1 VEYQDYYAT
10 LGVPKDATEKQI
22 RSAYRKLARKYHPD
36 VNPDNKEAE
45 DQFKKINEAYEVL
58 SDPEKRRK
66 YDELGARWKE
76 YEQYERAG
84 AGVGRDQA
92 PFNWADF
99 GSAPTGAGAG
109 RRGGYRTV
117 SEEEL
122 RDLFGDESPFSDFFE
137 TFFGGPTGQ
146 ARGRRRQARAPR
158 RGSDVEHS
166 VEISLADAYRGTTVA
181 LQLQDPEGTTRR
193 IEVKIPPGVDNGSR
207 IRVAG
212 QGSRGRDGG
221 PGGDLYL
228 VTRVRP
234 DPRFER
240 SGSDL
245 RTKVSVPFEIMM
257 LGGETRVPTP
267 DGRWL
272 ALSIPE
278 TSQDGRVF
286 RLRGQGMPRFGQ
298 PERRGDLFAEVHALL
313 PSQLTQR
320 QRALVE
326 ELAQALR
333 SAEPGVRS
341 S

>member
-10 LGVPKDATEKQI
+10 LGVPKDANEKQI
-22 RSAYRKLARKYHPD
+22 RSAYRKLARQYHPD
-36 VNPDNKEAE
+36 VNRDNKEAE
-45 DQFKKINEAYEVL
+45 DRFKKINEAYEVL
-58 SDPEKRRK
+58 SDPDRRRK

-84 AGVGRDQA
+84 AGVGRDQSS
-92 PFNWADF
+92 FNWSDF
-99 GSAPTGAGAG
+99 ASGPTGAGAG
-109 RRGGYRTV
+109 SRGYRTV

-122 RDLFGDESPFSDFFE
+122 HDLFGDESPFSDFFE
-137 TFFGGPTGQ
+137 TFFGRQTGQ
-146 ARGRRRQARAPR
+146 ARGKSRRARTPR
-158 RGSDVEHS
+158 RGSDAEHP
-166 VEISLADAYRGTTVA
+166 VEITLADAYRGTSVE
-181 LQLQDPEGTTRR
+181 LQLEDREGTTRR
-193 IEVKIPPGVDNGSR
+193 LEVKVPPGVDNGSR

-221 PGGDLYL
+221 PNGDLYL
-228 VTRVRP
+228 VTKVLP
-234 DPRFER
+234 DRRFER
-240 SGSDL
+240 LGSDL
-245 RTKVSVPFEIMM
+245 RTKVSVPFETMM

-272 ALSIPE
+272 ALAIPE
-278 TSQDGRVF
+278 ASQDGRVF

-298 PERRGDLFAEVHALL
+298 PERKGDLFAEVHALL
-313 PSQLTQR
+313 PSRLSER

-326 ELAQALR
+326 ELARTSQ

>member
-10 LGVPKDATEKQI
+10 LGIPKDADEKQI

-36 VNPDNKEAE
+36 VNRDNKEAE
-45 DQFKKINEAYEVL
+45 DRFKKINEAYEVL

-76 YEQYERAG
+76 YERYERAG
-84 AGVGRDQA
+84 AAAGRRDS
-92 PFNWADF
+92 PFNWNDF
-99 GSAPTGAGAG
+99 ASTGTGAAAG
-109 RRGGYRTV
+109 PRGYRTV

-122 RDLFGDESPFSDFFE
+122 HEMFGDESPFSDFFE
-137 TFFGGPTGQ
+137 TFFGGQRGA
-146 ARGRRRQARAPR
+146 ARGASKRARRPR
-158 RGSDVEHS
+158 RGSDVEHP
-166 VEISLADAYRGTTVA
+166 VEIALADAYRGTSVE
-181 LQLQDPEGTTRR
+181 LQLADREGGTRR
-193 IEVKIPPGVDNGSR
+193 LEVKIPPGVDTGSR

-212 QGSRGRDGG
+212 QGSPGRDGG
-221 PGGDLYL
+221 SNGDLYL
-228 VTRVRP
+228 VTIVRP

-245 RTKVSVPFEIMM
+245 RTKMSVPFETMM

-272 ALSIPE
+272 ALVIPE
-278 TSQDGRVF
+278 ASQDGRLF

-298 PERRGDLFAEVHALL
+298 AGSKGDLYAEVHARL
-313 PSQLTQR
+313 PSRLTDR
-320 QRALVE
+320 QRTLVE
-326 ELAQALR
+326 EFAR
-333 SAEPGVRS
+333 TAEPGVKS

>member
-10 LGVPKDATEKQI
+10 LGVPKDANEKQI
-22 RSAYRKLARKYHPD
+22 RSAYRKLARQYHPD
-36 VNPDNKEAE
+36 VNRDNNEAE
-45 DQFKKINEAYEVL
+45 DRFKQINEAYEVL

-84 AGVGRDQA
+84 GGAGRRDA
-92 PFNWADF
+92 PFNWSDF
-99 GSAPTGAGAG
+99 TSTGTGAGAG
-109 RRGGYRTV
+109 SGGYRTV

-122 RDLFGDESPFSDFFE
+122 HDLFGDESPFSDFFE
-137 TFFGGPTGQ
+137 TFFGRQQGA
-146 ARGRRRQARAPR
+146 ARGGSTRARRPR
-158 RGSDVEHS
+158 RGSDVVHP
-166 VEISLADAYRGTTVA
+166 VEITLADAYRGTGVE
-181 LQLQDPEGTTRR
+181 LRLGDGEGDATRL
-193 IEVKIPPGVDNGSR
+193 EVKIPPGADNGSR

-212 QGSRGRDGG
+212 QGSAGRDGG
-221 PGGDLYL
+221 PNGDLYL

-245 RTKVSVPFEIMM
+245 RTKLNVPFETMM

-272 ALSIPE
+272 ALAIPE
-278 TSQDGRVF
+278 ASQDGRVF
-286 RLRGQGMPRFGQ
+286 RLRGQGMPRLGQ
-298 PERRGDLFAEVHALL
+298 PASKGDLYAEAHVLL
-313 PSQLTQR
+313 PSRLSQR
-320 QRALVE
+320 QRELVQ
-326 ELAQALR
+326 ELAEASE
-333 SAEPGVRS
+333 SAEAGVRS